1 MEDEL
6 QRIHVSYYPLPF
18 LTLDDDGTYSEE
30 ESLRGES
37 SDLDTTDS
45 EEWDFDK
52 HTYWKMFPTMVGRVG

>member
-1 MEDEL
+1 MEHEL
-6 QRIHVSYYPLPF
+6 WRIDVSDYPLPF
-18 LTLDDDGTYSEE
+18 LTLDGDCTYSEE

>member
-1 MEDEL
+1 MEDEQ
-6 QRIHVSYYPLPF
+6 QRIYVSYYPLPF

-52 HTYWKMFPTMVGRVG
+52 HTY

>member
-1 MEDEL
+1 MENALRAID
-6 QRIHVSYYPLPF
+6 VSYYPF

-52 HTYWKMFPTMVGRVG
+52 HTY

>member
-1 MEDEL
+1 MEHEL
-6 QRIHVSYYPLPF
+6 RTIDVPYHPWPF
-18 LTLDDDGTYSEE
+18 WTLDDDGTYSEE

-52 HTYWKMFPTMVGRVG
+52 NTYWKMFPTMMPSIG

>member
-1 MEDEL
+1 MIFAHMEHEL
-6 QRIHVSYYPLPF
+6 RAIDVSYYPLPF

-52 HTYWKMFPTMVGRVG
+52 HTY

>member
-6 QRIHVSYYPLPF
+6 RRIDVSYNPLPF
-18 LTLDDDGTYSEE
+18 LTVDDDGTYSEE
-30 ESLRGES
+30 ESLRGKS

-52 HTYWKMFPTMVGRVG
+52 HTY

>member
-6 QRIHVSYYPLPF
+6 RRIDVSYNPLPF
-18 LTLDDDGTYSEE
+18 LTVDDDGTYSEE
-30 ESLRGES
+30 ESLRGKS